1 MEFVREQ
8 VSVLVHRK
16 QWFAVLLVYWVH
28 FNAPHCATI
37 IILYS
42 ISLSYSSPAFFV
54 FFSNR
59 HVESTVEPRYAPV
72 NQQAHVMAPRALP
85 LGPPT
90 NNGPR
95 RGPLDSSVPYALPQK
110 KNKPKKPRHEPA
122 IGK

>member
-1 MEFVREQ
+1 M
-8 VSVLVHRK
+8 LVHRK
-16 QWFAVLLVYWVH
+16 QWLRYNNNTVCYLTLLIVSG
-28 FNAPHCATI
+28 
-37 IILYS
+37 L
-42 ISLSYSSPAFFV
+42 FV

-95 RGPLDSSVPYALPQK
+95 REPLNPSVPYALPQK